1 MQLTYQSLRLKAHLN
16 SSNLLTGQVFPTHLR
31 LGHLFTGEERTLPRE
46 HCTKVTLD
54 NLSKLQVQL
63 QSHQLAKVADT
74 LFRANRYLGPNESK
88 TWNYLLNR
96 DRQPVSS
103 GLDLHSD
110 FDRFVEIDKM
120 VLCIFSIQLISSLI
134 NFITNSK
141 EFVAFR

>member
-1 MQLTYQSLRLKAHLN
+1 MGLFKEEEKMLDTNKIMDSVRYQPGNIIFATNIPVSVPKGTSKELQLTVQGVYYVK
-16 SSNLLTGQVFPTHLR
+16 QVFPTHLR
-31 LGHLFTGEERTLPRE
+31 LVHLFTGEERTLPRE

-103 GLDLHSD
+103 GLDLH
-110 FDRFVEIDKM
+110 
-120 VLCIFSIQLISSLI
+120 
-134 NFITNSK
+134 
-141 EFVAFR
+141 